1 MWGQCLLLN
10 ASPEIF
16 GVAHKYLI
24 LLEQISKPHKKTK
37 TLEALGLDTAFGKFK
52 ISYKKKQQH
61 YFRSNIADTNY
72 TVKQASKQKD
82 LLFIAWK

>member
-1 MWGQCLLLN
+1 LFDDVGQCLLLK

-24 LLEQISKPHKKTK
+24 LPEQISKQHQ
-37 TLEALGLDTAFGKFK
+37 
-52 ISYKKKQQH
+52 KKKKKKHLGNGVCKRILKKKH
-61 YFRSNIADTNY
+61 YFRLNTAGTNY
-72 TVKQASKQKD
+72 TVKQAFEQNN